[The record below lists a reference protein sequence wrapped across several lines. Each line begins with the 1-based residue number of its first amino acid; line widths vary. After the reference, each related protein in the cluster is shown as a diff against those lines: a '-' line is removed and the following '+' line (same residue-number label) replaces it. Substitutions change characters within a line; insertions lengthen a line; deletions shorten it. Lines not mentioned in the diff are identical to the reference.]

1 MNDELYTDLEIK
13 QLKLWVEMLKSV
25 KPTRKLPDRI
35 NILVDD
41 EQVVD
46 LFNSQSAIIADL
58 KKENE
63 QLKKDV
69 EYWKQEELIS
79 EQAIQLDY
87 LKDEN
92 RHMSEVLDENKQL
105 KQQEEKITFLKS
117 SNMELE
123 DANARLE
130 EKNIEL
136 QERND
141 RQYDKLTHLWGCIRN
156 KDYETL
162 QKELEEIEEANK
174 KLQEEWKCYN
184 DE

>member
-1 MNDELYTDLEIK
+1 MIRNKRFSYSNTYGWQRGAFLEVMNGLDEKNRKLKERIK
-13 QLKLWVEMLKSV
+13 QH
-25 KPTRKLPDRI
+25 
-35 NILVDD
+35 
-41 EQVVD
+41 
-46 LFNSQSAIIADL
+46 
-58 KKENE
+58 
-63 QLKKDV
+63 
-69 EYWKQEELIS
+69 EELIS

-105 KQQEEKITFLKS
+105 KQQEEEITFLKS

-130 EKNIEL
+130 EKNIKL

-141 RQYDKLTHLWGCIRN
+141 RQYDKLTHLWECIRN

-162 QKELEEIEEANK
+162 QKEWEEIEEADK

-184 DE
+184 D